1 MFKVKKLCAALVTIS
16 TMSLCG
22 CKANLPFTRKTPNFN
37 STYTVNADITFD
49 KLKAKAELTRYGE
62 SDWEFKFTE
71 PKSLNGLSIQLKPEG
86 YSATL
91 GGLLFSAEENSVY
104 TDAPQI
110 VADAVKLLSG
120 VSDDKLSV
128 SDGVITFSEDVDG
141 KRVTLTADESTGSL
155 ISLKCPGAKLSVNFT
170 EQKPFTPNLSESGGV
185 IDENAE

>member
-1 MFKVKKLCAALVTIS
+1 MFKVKKICAALAVIG
-16 TMSLCG
+16 TMTLCG
-22 CKANLPFTRKTPNFN
+22 CKAKLPFTQKTPDFN
-37 STYTVNADITFD
+37 STYTVNAEITFD
-49 KLKAKAELTRYGE
+49 KLKAKAALTRYGE

-71 PKSLNGLSIQLKPEG
+71 PKNLNGLSIQLKPEG

-91 GGLLFSAEENSVY
+91 GGLLFSAGENSVY

-120 VSDDKLSV
+120 VSGDKLSV
-128 SDGVITFSEDVDG
+128 SDGVITFSGDVDG
-141 KRVTLTADESTGSL
+141 KRVTLTADERSGDL

-185 IDENAE
+185 VDESAE